1 MRPENASTNGRNRCI
16 SESLT
21 ASGLKRYNVPTVTR
35 TGRKVVT
42 TMEHKIDREKF
53 HAIWDTLAD
62 LWEEMP
68 TTFGVTLE
76 GLVEADMPMERW
88 TQYLCALTFL
98 DNVGE
103 MMRQTF
109 EPEFVGSAILD
120 ALADTVIVADEYEA
134 Q

>member
-1 MRPENASTNGRNRCI
+1 
-16 SESLT
+16 
-21 ASGLKRYNVPTVTR
+21 
-35 TGRKVVT
+35 
-42 TMEHKIDREKF
+42 MEHKIDREKF